1 MRYPPY
7 PAYTRIAEIL
17 SGGRAPLSRRGV
29 RKVPMWIRAVLVPD
43 RRGRPVQ
50 PNLGDKR
57 PDRALAKRTGHG
69 DAVVPVEHVV
79 GAAASVELDGVHP
92 AAGSDLGC
100 DSLKPRPHVLGS
112 RPEPAVKAPRRV
124 HRADNLA
131 DRHHRLT
138 SWSEAADP
146 FILQPPDW
154 SARDRGARYL
164 AQYCQAV
171 AAGWTAE
178 QPAGHL
184 GPVRPPPSTVKI
196 IAGVLLDQSGTHAPD
211 HGKLPSARRRPKPR
225 LSVLMRLCAR
235 HRRAPR
241 GERNTSKGPTT

>member
-1 MRYPPY
+1 
-7 PAYTRIAEIL
+7 
-17 SGGRAPLSRRGV
+17 
-29 RKVPMWIRAVLVPD
+29 MWIRAVLVPD
-43 RRGRPVQ
+43 RRGRAVQ

-146 FILQPPDW
+146 FILQPPPAW
-154 SARDRGARYL
+154 PARAGGARYL
-164 AQYCQAV
+164 AQHCQAV

-178 QPAGHL
+178 QPAGYL
-184 GPVRPPPSTVKI
+184 GPVRPPPSAVKI
-196 IAGVLLDQSGTHAPD
+196 IAGVLLNQSGTHAPD

-235 HRRAPR
+235 HPRAPR
-241 GERNTSKGPTT
+241 GERNTSKGLTT

>member
-1 MRYPPY
+1 MRDH
-7 PAYTRIAEIL
+7 PASADKEEVRGSSPRWHIARE
-17 SGGRAPLSRRGV
+17 PLSRQGV
-29 RKVPMWIRAVLVPD
+29 KKVLMWIRAVLVPD
-43 RRGRPVQ
+43 RRGRAVQ

-100 DSLKPRPHVLGS
+100 DSLKPRPRVIGS

-146 FILQPPDW
+146 FILQPPAW
-154 SARDRGARYL
+154 SARAGGARYL
-164 AQYCQAV
+164 AQHCQAV

-184 GPVRPPPSTVKI
+184 GPVRPPPGTVKI
-196 IAGVLLDQSGTHAPD
+196 IAGVLLDQSGTHAPE
-211 HGKLPSARRRPKPR
+211 HGNFPFGHAPSQAAPFGVNTTLCSTPPR
-225 LSVLMRLCAR
+225 A
-235 HRRAPR
+235 
-241 GERNTSKGPTT
+241 KGRTGR